1 MVPALIAGIRRAHAP
16 GDQVARHAQAFV
28 REVAVDSKAGLGTK
42 QAHHIIFTEVKG
54 VREGINADVLGQ
66 VRVEIFE
73 YSSRLFVAVFRG
85 GVA

>member
-1 MVPALIAGIRRAHAP
+1 MVPALKAGIRRAHP
-16 GDQVARHAQAFV
+16 LRDEVARHAQTLI

-42 QAHHIIFTEVKG
+42 QAHHIILTEVKG

-66 VRVEIFE
+66 VRVEVFE